1 MGTPNFFHMWRC
13 PSPAVENL
21 EDRELAP
28 PPNPVFTST
37 TLSAAVSPG
46 AMAPAEASARI
57 IRGQVVLV
65 VYSGVGLL
73 TEELPRV
80 SSL

>member
-13 PSPAVENL
+13 PSPAVEYL
-21 EDRELAP
+21 EDRELVLP
-28 PPNPVFTST
+28 QTPVFTST
-37 TLSAAVSPG
+37 TLSAAVAPG
-46 AMAPAEASARI
+46 AVAPAEASSWI
-57 IRGQVVLV
+57 IRRQVILI

>member
-1 MGTPNFFHMWRC
+1 M
-13 PSPAVENL
+13 
-21 EDRELAP
+21 LAHVVWIGLVV
-28 PPNPVFTST
+28 NSAEYQAGLVTST

-73 TEELPRV
+73 TEELDDQG
-80 SSL
+80 L